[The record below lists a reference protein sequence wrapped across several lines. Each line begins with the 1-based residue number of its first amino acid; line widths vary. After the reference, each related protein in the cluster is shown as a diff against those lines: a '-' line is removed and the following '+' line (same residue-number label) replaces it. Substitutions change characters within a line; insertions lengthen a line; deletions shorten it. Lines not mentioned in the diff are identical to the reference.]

1 MLVKR
6 NPVLPNIF
14 NDLLNEFSIHTNDQ
28 RKLSFPAANI
38 KETEK
43 EFNLILAAPGI
54 EKKDFNIDI
63 TDNVLTISTERK
75 IENEEVDKNYSHK
88 EFDYQNFKRAFTL
101 PKDIVNVDSIKASYK
116 NGELIINIPK
126 KEIIEERS
134 KLIEV
139 K

>member
-43 EFNLILAAPGI
+43 EFDLILAAPGI
-54 EKKDFNIDI
+54 EKKDLNIDI

-75 IENEEVDKNYSHK
+75 IENEEIDKNYSHK

>member
-28 RKLSFPAANI
+28 GKLSFPAANI

>member
-14 NDLLNEFSIHTNDQ
+14 NDLLNEFSIQTTDQ
-28 RKLSFPAANI
+28 GKKSFPAANI

-43 EFNLILAAPGI
+43 EFFLSLAVPGV
-54 EKKDFNIDI
+54 EKKDFIIDI
-63 TDNVLTISTERK
+63 TDNVLTISAERS
-75 IENEEVDKNYSHK
+75 IENEVNDKNYSHK
-88 EFDYQNFKRAFTL
+88 EYDYQNFKRAFTL
-101 PKDIVNVDSIKASYK
+101 PKEIVNEDSIKATYK

-126 KEIIEERS
+126 KEIIEEKP

>member
-14 NDLLNEFSIHTNDQ
+14 NDLLSEFSIHTNEHQ
-28 RKLSFPAANI
+28 EKSFPAANI

-43 EFNLILAAPGI
+43 EFQLKLAVPGV

-63 TDNVLTISTERK
+63 TDHILTISAERK
-75 IENEEVDKNYSHK
+75 EENIDNTDNYSLR
-88 EFDYQNFKRAFTL
+88 EYNYQSFKRVFNL
-101 PKDIVNVDSIKASYK
+101 PKDIVEEDKIKASYK
-116 NGELIINIPK
+116 NGELIVKVPK
-126 KEIIEERS
+126 KEILEVKS

>member
-28 RKLSFPAANI
+28 REFSFPAANI
-38 KETEK
+38 RETEK
-43 EFNLILAAPGI
+43 EFSLILAAPGI

-63 TDNVLTISTERK
+63 TDNVLTISAERK
-75 IENEEVDKNYSHK
+75 IENEEIDIKYSHK
-88 EFDYQNFKRAFTL
+88 EYDYQSFKRAFTL
-101 PKDIVNVDSIKASYK
+101 PKDIVNKDSIKASYK

-126 KEIIEERS
+126 QEITEERS
-134 KLIEV
+134 KVIEV